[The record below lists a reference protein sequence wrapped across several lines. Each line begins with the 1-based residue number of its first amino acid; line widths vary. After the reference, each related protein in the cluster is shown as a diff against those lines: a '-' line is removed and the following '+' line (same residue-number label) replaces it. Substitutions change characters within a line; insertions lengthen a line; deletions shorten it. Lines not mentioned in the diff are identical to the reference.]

1 MIISFITL
9 FILNVLFIIF
19 LDKIA
24 KTIDIYDVPDNKL
37 KLHKKKNPNYWWFD
51 LDYKFFNNFHLPNF
65 IFKKI
70 FNS

>member
-37 KLHKKKNPNYWWFD
+37 KLHKKKPQ
-51 LDYKFFNNFHLPNF
+51 LLVV
-65 IFKKI
+65 
-70 FNS
+70 

>member
-9 FILNVLFIIF
+9 SILNVLFIIF

-37 KLHKKKNPNYWWFD
+37 KLHKKKTTIIGGFCIIAEYSYHIIQWMH
-51 LDYKFFNNFHLPNF
+51 LFNDGL
-65 IFKKI
+65 
-70 FNS
+70 